1 MFLVPM
7 TRNASVFP
15 RGLERF
21 FDDGLFD
28 FFGDTREMT
37 AGARSPLLDV
47 SESEQAYTVKLD
59 MPGVNK
65 DAVKITIDGRQVDV
79 EAEQQQEHEK
89 KEGERLLYR
98 ERSMSRFSRSF
109 TLPEEISQS
118 DSKARMDDG
127 VLTLTLTKRGRNAG
141 SQLRVS

>member
-7 TRNASVFP
+7 TRNASAFP
-15 RGLERF
+15 RGLELL

-28 FFGDTREMT
+28 FFGDTRELT

-47 SESEQAYTVKLD
+47 SESEHSYTVKLD

-65 DAVKITIDGRQVDV
+65 DAVKITIDGRQVNVD
-79 EAEQQQEHEK
+79 AEQQQQSEK
-89 KEGERLLYR
+89 KDGERLLYR

-109 TLPEEISQS
+109 TLPDEVSQS
-118 DSKARMDDG
+118 DSKATMDDG
-127 VLTLTLTKRGRNAG
+127 VLTLTLAKRGRNAG